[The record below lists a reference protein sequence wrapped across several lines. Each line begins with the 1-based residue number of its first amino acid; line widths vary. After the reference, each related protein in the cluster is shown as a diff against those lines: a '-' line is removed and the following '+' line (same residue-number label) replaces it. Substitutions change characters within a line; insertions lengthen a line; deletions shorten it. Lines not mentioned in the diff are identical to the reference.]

1 MSARLTTITATLISL
16 TGLVAHPSLSEAKAP
31 SLDDAAGRYDIDGS
45 SQINFKVDQVGGGG
59 ISGKFTKFSG
69 TFQLDSSDI
78 GKSVVEFALYPE
90 TVQTGEPRI
99 ENFLRSTA
107 VFDTASYPK
116 IVFRSTK
123 ITRTGEDTAEI
134 EGNLTAKGTTRTEHF
149 DATLTKWNRRVIGFR
164 IQGGVYRTRYDM
176 SVGIPI
182 YSNIVQFDMMV
193 NGQKH

>member
-1 MSARLTTITATLISL
+1 MSARLTTLTAILISL
-16 TGLVAHPSLSEAKAP
+16 AGLVAHPALSEAKAP
-31 SLDDAAGRYDIDGS
+31 TLDDAAGRYDIEGS
-45 SQINFKVDQVGGGG
+45 SQINFKVGQVGGGG
-59 ISGKFTKFSG
+59 ISGKFTKFTG

-78 GKSVVEFALYPE
+78 GKSIVEFALYPE
-90 TVQTGEPRI
+90 TVQTGEARI

-107 VFDTASYPK
+107 VFDTANYPK

-134 EGNLTAKGTTRTEHF
+134 EGNLTAKGTTRPEHF
-149 DATLTKWNRRVIGFR
+149 EATLTEWNRRVIGFH
-164 IQGGVYRTRYDM
+164 IQGGVYRTRYNM

-182 YSNIVQFDMMV
+182 YSNVVEFDMLV